1 MRQVHITFHIC
12 FASRMCLKNAC
23 MPQDRTQACG
33 AECSQSPV
41 AAFAVHVLVAQ
52 ISSTSA

>member
-12 FASRMCLKNAC
+12 FASRMCLKTAC